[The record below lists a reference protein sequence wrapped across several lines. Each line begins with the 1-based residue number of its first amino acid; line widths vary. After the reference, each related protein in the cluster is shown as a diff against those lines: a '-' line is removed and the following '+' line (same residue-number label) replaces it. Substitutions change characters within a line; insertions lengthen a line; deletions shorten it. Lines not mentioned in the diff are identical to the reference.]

1 MLLFFTLWACS
12 ESDVS
17 ENNNS
22 NNGSD
27 VSQNTQNTND
37 ASTKNK
43 TPSQKEA
50 PTFSGNAHAATSD
63 TPNLLKGIS
72 KTGCDNGP
80 GGAGAVS
87 YFYDELNIKGGV
99 VSGSERWLMFAN
111 KQWKEK
117 AGADCEVVWSLQGKT
132 RTPTRCAGCTMGI
145 TVVNNLDKG
154 LSNCPEKMAKTNT
167 GETINYDIMLNN
179 DGTAVAYFSRSGKKF
194 AEGYHKDGNVQLL
207 SPMSCRWF

>member
-1 MLLFFTLWACS
+1 MLFFFTLWACS

-22 NNGSD
+22 NNGND
-27 VSQNTQNTND
+27 VSQSTQNTND

-43 TPSQKEA
+43 APLQKEA

-117 AGADCEVVWSLQGKT
+117 AGSDCEVVWSLQGKT
-132 RTPTRCAGCTMGI
+132 RAPTRCAGCTMGI